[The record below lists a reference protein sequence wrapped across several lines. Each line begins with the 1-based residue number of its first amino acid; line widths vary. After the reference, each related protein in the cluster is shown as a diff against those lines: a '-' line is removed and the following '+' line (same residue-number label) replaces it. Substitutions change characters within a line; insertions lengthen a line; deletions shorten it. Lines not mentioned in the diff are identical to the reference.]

1 MQKTYIVIREIL
13 HRKFNAALTVIA
25 ITFAV
30 ACLLGA
36 ISALKAFDIQ
46 AEKMNA
52 QSEKEL
58 KRQMDEME
66 DKFRKITKGMGFNV
80 LILPKDQNM
89 SDFYAENYATTFMP
103 ESYADKLANAE
114 NIVTIRHLL
123 PMLQMKAN
131 WPEQNRKVLAIG
143 VRGEVAWAHR
153 SAMSPLQKP
162 VTPGSVVIGYEL
174 HNSLGLTEGEKIKF
188 YDREFTI
195 EKLHEERGS
204 IDDITIWLD
213 LKQAQEV
220 FQKPDMINAM
230 TALECSCA
238 WADLPKI
245 RKEIQAI
252 LPETQVMEFAGKAI
266 ARAETRMEA
275 SKKAKTLIEN
285 EKANRARLKQERQSL
300 FAMLLPLVVLAA
312 MIWIGGLAYS
322 NVRQRK
328 NEIGILRS
336 LGLTSKDILFIFL
349 AKASLLG
356 LIGSIVGTAAAYV
369 FVNLVVLPDTAVE
382 NVSALLS
389 PAIIAAALLVTPVV
403 SILSSWIPAL
413 LASVQDPAEV
423 LRKE

>member
-1 MQKTYIVIREIL
+1 MQKTYIVTREIL
-13 HRKFNAALTVIA
+13 HRKLNTTLTIIA

-30 ACLLGA
+30 SCLLGSV
-36 ISALKAFDIQ
+36 SALKAFDIRT
-46 AEKMNA
+46 EKMNA
-52 QSEKEL
+52 QSENEL

-89 SDFYAENYATTFMP
+89 SDFYSENYATSFMP

-114 NIVTIRHLL
+114 NIVTIRHLM
-123 PMLQMKAN
+123 PMLQMKTN
-131 WPEQNRKVLAIG
+131 WPERNRKVLAIG

-174 HNSLGLTEGEKIKF
+174 HNSLSLKEGEKIKF
-188 YDREFTI
+188 YGQEFTI

-213 LKQAQEV
+213 LKQAQEI
-220 FQKPDMINAM
+220 FDKPDLINAM

-252 LPETQVMEFAGKAI
+252 LPETQVLEFAGKAI

-275 SKKAKTLIEN
+275 AGKAKTLIEN

-300 FAMLLPLVVLAA
+300 FAILLPLVLLAA
-312 MIWIGGLAYS
+312 MLWIGGLAYS

-356 LIGSIVGTAAAYV
+356 LIGAIVGTAAAYV
-369 FVNLVVLPDTAVE
+369 FVNLIVLPDTAAE
-382 NVSALLS
+382 NISILLS
-389 PAIIAAALLVTPVV
+389 PAIIAAAILITPVI